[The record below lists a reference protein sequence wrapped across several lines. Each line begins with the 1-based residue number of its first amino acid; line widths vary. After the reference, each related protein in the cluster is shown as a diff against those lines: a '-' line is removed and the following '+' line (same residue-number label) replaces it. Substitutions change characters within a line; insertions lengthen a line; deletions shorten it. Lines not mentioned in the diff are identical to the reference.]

1 MRCRPNGIPWLVLLG
16 ATGLCL
22 MGEASNE
29 NPLAFEL
36 ESGKSQSITWPWP
49 VTDANLANPSG
60 YFPATPPK
68 HRIVERMAVRNAG
81 DTGIRNPKLT
91 INGQDYLTVNSVLG
105 ALGLEPPVSLE
116 SIFSAWKERRVHA
129 TSGMKEN
136 GRAIDVL
143 RAFGVTLC
151 GDDSKA
157 LADIITGL
165 GGTARPMRLVG
176 HVAYE
181 YSLGGETAVVD
192 GDQNIF
198 YTRLDN
204 TTPASEDDIRQDPLL
219 ALRARVF
226 GRQMPYQL
234 SASWMNTSRFDQ
246 LDKTLQEPRKA
257 RTKSSEVDWELLPGE
272 SIEFDPTS
280 DALPDVYATAPDM
293 AKNPILREAV
303 IAVKVHLDLATRKHR
318 GDRTISL
325 PFPAVSWLDA
335 NSAAQPLIPNDGKLA
350 YEVALADSMPDRLV
364 VICQAAKAMFPGLPL
379 TTNDVEFSSVT
390 ANGKLSLEWKL
401 NPSAP
406 ALQPVPAPAFKFG
419 DHLPLGVPVVSVE
432 EHGADA
438 VWWQV
443 SDDSGFARVLGNFD
457 VVQKPLDVIRI
468 ASPIETTFF
477 TRGRKFF
484 FRIKQQIDGVWS
496 EWSAPVAFKVNG
508 PAAPTG
514 ASATATDGKCV
525 VTWTPS
531 NDEVWIFGS
540 NRMDFVPE
548 IFSSIE
554 PTRLKNNV
562 ISASIE
568 NKNLLL
574 KTPGTAGRAEVP
586 AFAFYR
592 LIAHQG
598 GMLSVPSALV
608 RTQPPDDLPGSI
620 LQNQHKKPATDIAT
634 PVPLQ

>member
-1 MRCRPNGIPWLVLLG
+1 MRCRPSGIPWLVLVG
-16 ATGLCL
+16 ATGLCA
-22 MGEASNE
+22 MGEASND

-36 ESGKSQSITWPWP
+36 ESGKSQTITWPWP

-60 YFPATPPK
+60 YFPAAPPK
-68 HRIVERMAVRNAG
+68 HRIVERVTVRNAG

-91 INGQDYLTVNSVLG
+91 INGQDHLTVNSVLG
-105 ALGLEPPVSLE
+105 ALGLESPVSLD
-116 SIFSAWKERRVHA
+116 SIFSAWKERRVHD

-165 GGTARPMRLVG
+165 GGTARPMRLIG

-204 TTPASEDDIRQDPLL
+204 STPASEDDLRADPLL
-219 ALRARVF
+219 VLRARVF

-234 SASWMNTSRFDQ
+234 AASWMNASRFDQ
-246 LDKTLQEPRKA
+246 LDKTTPEPRKA
-257 RTKSSEVDWELLPGE
+257 RTKTSEVDWELLPGE
-272 SIEFDPTS
+272 WIEFDPTS
-280 DALPDVYATAPDM
+280 DALTGIYAASPEV
-293 AKNPILREAV
+293 ANNPILREAV
-303 IAVKVHLDLATRKHR
+303 IAVKFHVHLAARRSR
-318 GDRTISL
+318 GDRALSL

-335 NSAAQPLIPNDGKLA
+335 DGAAQPLIPNDGKLA
-350 YEVALADSMPDRLV
+350 YDVTLTDSMPDRLV
-364 VICQAAKAMFPGLPL
+364 VHCQAAKAIFPGLPL
-379 TTNDVEFSSVT
+379 ATNDVEFSSVT
-390 ANGKLSLEWKL
+390 ANSKLSLEWKL
-401 NPSAP
+401 NTAAP
-406 ALQPVPAPAFKFG
+406 ALRPVPPPAVKIG
-419 DHLPLGVPVVSVE
+419 DHLPFGVPVVSVDGQ
-432 EHGADA
+432 GADA
-438 VWWQV
+438 LWWQV
-443 SDDSGFARVLGNFD
+443 SDDSGFDHVLGNFD
-457 VVQKPLDVIRI
+457 VVQKPSDVIRI

-477 TRGRKFF
+477 TRSRTFF
-484 FRIKQQIDGVWS
+484 FRIKQQVGGVWS
-496 EWSAPVAFKVNG
+496 GWSEPVAFDVNG

-514 ASATATDGKCV
+514 ARATATDGKCV
-525 VTWTPS
+525 VTWNPS

-548 IFSSIE
+548 IFSLID
-554 PTRLKNNV
+554 PTRLENNV

-592 LIAHQG
+592 LIAHQR

-608 RTQPPDDLPGSI
+608 RTQPPDDLPASI
-620 LQNQHKKPATDIAT
+620 LQNQHQKPATDIAT
-634 PVPLQ
+634 PISLQ